1 MARYTLKR
9 FLQIIPVLIGV
20 SFLVF
25 LLLYLSPGDPARMVL
40 GDNATTEQID
50 EFHAKYDLDKPLL
63 VQYGKY
69 MWNIVT
75 KGDFG
80 ISYRSGRSVTA
91 EIVERF
97 PKTFILALS
106 MTIIATVV
114 GCLLGIWAALHRGK
128 WQDNLAQCFSV
139 LGVSIP
145 EFWLGLLLI
154 LAFAVKLQWFPVSGF
169 YGAKYIVLPATTLGI
184 ICSCS
189 TMRITRS
196 SMLDYL
202 DQDFVRTARAK
213 GQKERVI
220 TWNHVLR
227 NALIP
232 IVTNMGNIFGT
243 NLGGAMVCET
253 VFAIP
258 GLGKLMYDAIGAR
271 DYPQIRGAV
280 ILLTVAVCIVNLLV
294 DLAYAGIDPR
304 VKENFKNGSAK
315 RKRVKKTGGGN

>member
-40 GDNATTEQID
+40 GDNATVEQID
-50 EFHAKYDLDKPLL
+50 EFHARYDLDKPLL
-63 VQYGKY
+63 IQYGKY

-97 PKTFILALS
+97 PKTFVLALS

-169 YGAKYIVLPATTLGI
+169 YGP
-184 ICSCS
+184 
-189 TMRITRS
+189 
-196 SMLDYL
+196 
-202 DQDFVRTARAK
+202 
-213 GQKERVI
+213 
-220 TWNHVLR
+220 
-227 NALIP
+227 
-232 IVTNMGNIFGT
+232 
-243 NLGGAMVCET
+243 
-253 VFAIP
+253 
-258 GLGKLMYDAIGAR
+258 
-271 DYPQIRGAV
+271 
-280 ILLTVAVCIVNLLV
+280 
-294 DLAYAGIDPR
+294 
-304 VKENFKNGSAK
+304 
-315 RKRVKKTGGGN
+315 